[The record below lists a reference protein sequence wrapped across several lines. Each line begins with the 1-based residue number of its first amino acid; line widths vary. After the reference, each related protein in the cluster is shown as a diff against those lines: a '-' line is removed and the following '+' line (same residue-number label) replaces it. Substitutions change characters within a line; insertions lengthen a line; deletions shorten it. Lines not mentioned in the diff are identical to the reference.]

1 MYSKC
6 GSLEEA
12 RQVFE
17 RTTYKDVVAWNSM
30 IVGYSMHGF
39 SKDALYLFSEMCRL
53 GYKPT
58 TITLIGVLNA
68 CTHAGLVSQ
77 GTYVLLSNM
86 YADANDWEGVA
97 GVRKLMREKGV
108 EKEHG
113 CSSIEVKNK
122 VHEFVAGDWRHPKS
136 REIHKMVEE
145 MNEWVK
151 GDGHNPRTETVL
163 HDLGEAEK
171 EKSLGVHSERLA
183 IAFGLISTKPGTTIR
198 IVKNLRVCPDCHTV
212 TKMISKITGR
222 KIVMRDR
229 ARFHHFENGSCSC
242 GDYW

>member
-1 MYSKC
+1 MIDGYVQY
-6 GSLEEA
+6 GSPYESLLLFRQMLRAKVRPNEA
-12 RQVFE
+12 
-17 RTTYKDVVAWNSM
+17 TM
-30 IVGYSMHGF
+30 
-39 SKDALYLFSEMCRL
+39 
-53 GYKPT
+53 
-58 TITLIGVLNA
+58 
-68 CTHAGLVSQ
+68 AGLVSQ
-77 GTYVLLSNM
+77 GREIFNSMAKKYGIEPRIEHYGCMVNLL
-86 YADANDWEGVA
+86 GRA
-97 GVRKLMREKGV
+97 GHV
-108 EKEHG
+108 EEAY
-113 CSSIEVKNK
+113 ELVKNM
-122 VHEFVAGDWRHPKS
+122 
-136 REIHKMVEE
+136 EIEQ
-145 MNEWVK
+145 
-151 GDGHNPRTETVL
+151 DETVL